1 ADENWAAVKFSANLD
16 LGLRLVCHARIK
28 EESMRNLVAALGTT
42 LVMLALGGQNPLA
55 AQDTTAGA
63 PRSPAISRTMTA
75 EVLSVNR
82 GAQALT
88 VRRSVNGRES
98 DAIFAVQ
105 DAAAPVLDILEPG
118 DLVRVTYVRVND
130 QLRAQRIVRASAPR

>member
-1 ADENWAAVKFSANLD
+1 MK
-16 LGLRLVCHARIK
+16 
-28 EESMRNLVAALGTT
+28 NLVAALGTT
-42 LVMLALGGQNPLA
+42 LVMLALGGQNPLS
-55 AQDTTAGA
+55 AQDTTGSA

-75 EVLSVNR
+75 EVMSVNR

-88 VRRSVNGRES
+88 VRSTVDGRES

>member
-1 ADENWAAVKFSANLD
+1 MK
-16 LGLRLVCHARIK
+16 K
-28 EESMRNLVAALGTT
+28 LVAALGTT
-42 LVMLALGGQNPLA
+42 LVMLALGGQNPLS
-55 AQDTTAGA
+55 AQDMTGST

-75 EVLSVNR
+75 EVMSVNR

-88 VRRSVNGRES
+88 VRSTVDGRES

>member
-1 ADENWAAVKFSANLD
+1 MKNL
-16 LGLRLVCHARIK
+16 I
-28 EESMRNLVAALGTT
+28 AALGTT
-42 LVMLALGGQNPLA
+42 LVMLALGSQSPLS
-55 AQDTTAGA
+55 AQDTTAANPG
-63 PRSPAISRTMTA
+63 RSAAISRTMTA

-88 VRRSVNGRES
+88 VRSTVNGRES

>member
-1 ADENWAAVKFSANLD
+1 MK
-16 LGLRLVCHARIK
+16 
-28 EESMRNLVAALGTT
+28 NLVAALGTT
-42 LVMLALGGQNPLA
+42 LVMLALGGQSPLS
-55 AQDTTAGA
+55 AQDTTAANPGSS
-63 PRSPAISRTMTA
+63 PRSAAISRTMTA

-88 VRRSVNGRES
+88 VRSTVNGRES

>member
-1 ADENWAAVKFSANLD
+1 MK
-16 LGLRLVCHARIK
+16 
-28 EESMRNLVAALGTT
+28 NLVAALGTT
-42 LVMLALGGQNPLA
+42 LVMLALGGQNPSS
-55 AQDTTAGA
+55 AQDTTGSG

-88 VRRSVNGRES
+88 VRSTVNGRES

-105 DAAAPVLDILEPG
+105 DAAAPVLDVLEPG

>member
-1 ADENWAAVKFSANLD
+1 MKNF
-16 LGLRLVCHARIK
+16 
-28 EESMRNLVAALGTT
+28 VAALGTM
-42 LVMLALGGQNPLA
+42 LVMLALGSQNPLA
-55 AQDTTAGA
+55 AQDTIGGA

-88 VRRSVNGRES
+88 VRSSVNGRES

-105 DAAAPVLDILEPG
+105 DAAAPVLDVLEPG
-118 DLVRVTYVRVND
+118 DRVRVTYVRIND